1 MSFNY
6 WMKWVQQ
13 QWPLPPIFDKFFTT
27 DFAIKKTKT
36 ILTVCLSTDISDKIV
51 EAKLRLAIET
61 HQKNDQGFSES
72 SVESLKDAVDH
83 TGSIYRTRIDVVV
96 NAVHLA
102 VASAVSALLADAGVD
117 AHNIGENTFIWV
129 WRLYLFKW
137 WIQGGNLNTLFTWD
151 GCGRSHWWSN
161 NDFGFGYTLQV
172 ATEKIFTTLSIK
184 LSHFH
189 HLFIEYIS
197 CISLCCYIT

>member
-1 MSFNY
+1 MRAFTSFNY
-6 WMKWVQQ
+6 WMKRVQQ
-13 QWPLPPIFDKFFTT
+13 RQPLPPIFDKFFPT
-27 DFAIKKTKT
+27 DFFDS
-36 ILTVCLSTDISDKIV
+36 LSFYQHFCQS
-51 EAKLRLAIET
+51 ET
-61 HQKNDQGFSES
+61 PPGHLKHQKNDQCFSWTS
-72 SVESLKDAVDH
+72 SAETLKDGVDY
-83 TGSIYRTRIDVVV
+83 TGSIYRTRIDVVL

-102 VASAVSALLADAGVD
+102 VASALSASALLADAGVD
-117 AHNIGENTFIWV
+117 AHNIGENMFMWV

-137 WIQGGNLNTLFTWD
+137 RIQGGNLNTLFTWD

-161 NDFGFGYTLQV
+161 NDFGFGYALQV

-197 CISLCCYIT
+197 CISLCYYIT